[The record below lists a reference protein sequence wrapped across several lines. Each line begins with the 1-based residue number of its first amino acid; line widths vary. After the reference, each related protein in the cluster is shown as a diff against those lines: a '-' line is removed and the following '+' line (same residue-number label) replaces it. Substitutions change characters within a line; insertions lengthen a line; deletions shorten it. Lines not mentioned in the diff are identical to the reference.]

1 MASSESKRSRAAR
14 EDQAKVEQ
22 AAHLAGIAGAL
33 SEAVALGPQVL
44 ALQKAVLEGLA
55 RSQKREAER
64 LKARHGENDPRIGL
78 ASNRA
83 LRFDELRT
91 QAVAQAEVADR
102 LAQTFR
108 VDGIF
113 HGYVHHADAT
123 PAAAHTVRL
132 VLQRVSDTK
141 QQQAGRTMTA
151 KTDTAG
157 YFRMDLGKVSQDRG
171 AAAGLNQWVERVT
184 AALSRELDDSPL
196 QEEAGERVSDTHGT
210 ASTDG
215 GNTATAAQV
224 DVIDPSG
231 RVVFQDPVP
240 PSFDELSSEFRYY
253 TLPDAQSARTLT
265 KPTKKK

>member
-1 MASSESKRSRAAR
+1 MATSDSKRSRAAR

-132 VLQRVSDTK
+132 VLQPGLID
-141 QQQAGRTMTA
+141 
-151 KTDTAG
+151 D
-157 YFRMDLGKVSQDRG
+157 DLRRRIWTRG
-171 AAAGLNQWVERVT
+171 TQRNAYHLGFLEAVPDDLPAPVPAHADYEAIRAVLTLLADNPI
-184 AALSRELDDSPL
+184 AALLVKLLDSPGQTFL
-196 QEEAGERVSDTHGT
+196 AVSETQLRHPLDKYTTARLFDTIGNYFAPARRGT
-210 ASTDG
+210 IRDIA
-215 GNTATAAQV
+215 
-224 DVIDPSG
+224 
-231 RVVFQDPVP
+231 RF
-240 PSFDELSSEFRYY
+240 ELVG
-253 TLPDAQSARTLT
+253 
-265 KPTKKK
+265 